1 MLSKG
6 VTAAE
11 GRKYSTRV
19 YFTVASNNKL
29 SIIEYLLSSICGY
42 IRGLSVSNI
51 SIEYRWRCCDEYQ
64 YRVSISS
71 MYGDTVM
78 SIYIEYQYKYVY
90 MTMRSLWR
98 QIFTLIHAVLF
109 SWVLVDIGVSVTS
122 WQFWFL
128 FVLNLGFIIVHNRR

>member
-1 MLSKG
+1 
-6 VTAAE
+6 
-11 GRKYSTRV
+11 
-19 YFTVASNNKL
+19 
-29 SIIEYLLSSICGY
+29 
-42 IRGLSVSNI
+42 
-51 SIEYRWRCCDEYQ
+51 
-64 YRVSISS
+64 
-71 MYGDTVM
+71 M